1 MNILNSPL
9 GQFVVSVVLLAG
21 LAPVIVW
28 FFRDTWAALDA
39 AALAQRQNREGRLDP
54 RTPATLVLGAFCLI
68 LVNYF
73 GSLEFFQAHIAPIL
87 RRYEAAH
94 PETLQ
99 VWLYEDL
106 YWRIY
111 WGLSRY
117 LCYLLPLAVW
127 PLVFKENPL
136 DLGLRVRGFLEH
148 AWIYLLCLV
157 VVIPIL
163 ALVAHMGDFGT
174 YYPMYHLASRSWLD
188 LAVWEAV
195 YLGQFFTL
203 EVFFRG
209 FWVRGSRGLGS
220 SAIFFMV
227 GPYVMI
233 HFPKPYLEACGALV
247 AGVVL
252 GSLSMKTRSIWA
264 GFLVHATVAILMD
277 LLALDHRHALPTLLS
292 PNSSVRLAF
301 PYTSAVLLG
310 IWALAAAGLAFALWR
325 RHRRKAK
332 EASQYSAPPPVPGPL
347 TT

>member
-332 EASQYSAPPPVPGPL
+332 AASQYSVPPPVPGPL